1 MLPSTPAAALPK
13 KIPKQN
19 NPKLQRW
26 RHCWKEGLCGNILA
40 ILSPKKRKCVSE
52 EPEAVRSFG
61 VHTIKDLT
69 VPEPFA
75 CSMTFNKKLQKT
87 KRQNDITQSTA
98 CFIIKDK
105 ISVENIVTD
114 LWCEL
119 PGHKHCSQ
127 MALLSYTL
135 SAGRRLNGCV
145 RLCYHIGFVV
155 KLHIWSRGRPHCTL
169 HWDDT
174 ALVHFCPFR
183 IDWSGIPLSNCQFKV
198 LPRQHFRV
206 SWICTAVYAAVFI
219 YIYNIYF
226 MQQYSLF
233 YLSWYIYWWFFC

>member
-1 MLPSTPAAALPK
+1 MFGQWQVQIPESQECEEKRRNNNRRCYQVLQQQRYQRRYPNRTTPSCK
-13 KIPKQN
+13 DDGIVEKN
-19 NPKLQRW
+19 FN
-26 RHCWKEGLCGNILA
+26 NILA

-114 LWCEL
+114 LWC
-119 PGHKHCSQ
+119 
-127 MALLSYTL
+127 
-135 SAGRRLNGCV
+135 
-145 RLCYHIGFVV
+145 
-155 KLHIWSRGRPHCTL
+155 
-169 HWDDT
+169 
-174 ALVHFCPFR
+174 
-183 IDWSGIPLSNCQFKV
+183 
-198 LPRQHFRV
+198 
-206 SWICTAVYAAVFI
+206 
-219 YIYNIYF
+219 
-226 MQQYSLF
+226 
-233 YLSWYIYWWFFC
+233 